1 MHIVV
6 GDDQLFGVERFRLHA
21 ARRQPVDLGDE
32 RVEVDLVRLERDLAV
47 RAVDGDFRR
56 GNALTECI
64 RHRLI
69 GLEPDLRVRAVKV
82 DLRLGNPA
90 VCLLQLALAGLE
102 FQRRLSRVHLFVL
115 LVALL
120 LDLLLGR
127 AQLDILGL
135 HEDRLCV
142 HLDRFGVELNQRRIL
157 DDFIVRAR
165 TSSARCDFRSGKRG
179 DRL

>member
-32 RVEVDLVRLERDLAV
+32 RVKVDLVRLERDLAV

-69 GLEPDLRVRAVKV
+69 GLEPDLRVRRTQV
-82 DLRLGNPA
+82 DGN
-90 VCLLQLALAGLE
+90 
-102 FQRRLSRVHLFVL
+102 RVDLFVL

-157 DDFIVRAR
+157 DDFIVRTR
-165 TSSARCDFRSGKRG
+165 TSSARCDFRSGKRS

>member
-32 RVEVDLVRLERDLAV
+32 RVKVDLVRLERDLAV

-56 GNALTECI
+56 RNALTECI

-69 GLEPDLRVRAVKV
+69 GLEPDLRVRRTQV
-82 DLRLGNPA
+82 DGN
-90 VCLLQLALAGLE
+90 
-102 FQRRLSRVHLFVL
+102 RVDLFVL

-179 DRL
+179 DRP